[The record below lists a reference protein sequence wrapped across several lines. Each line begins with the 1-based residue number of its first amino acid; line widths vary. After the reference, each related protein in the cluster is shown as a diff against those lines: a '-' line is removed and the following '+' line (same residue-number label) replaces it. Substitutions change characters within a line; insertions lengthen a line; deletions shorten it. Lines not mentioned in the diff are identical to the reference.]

1 MKKLFAAIVMCSATF
16 GMGAAHAHGTPT
28 PNHGGIVQ
36 AVGETWLELVTKG
49 GAVDLYVEDDGEA
62 MDSAPMSGK
71 VTVIDGAKK
80 TEYTLKPA
88 GGNKLQAAGVV
99 VPKGARVMT
108 VLVMA
113 DKKTKVAATFTPQ

>member
-1 MKKLFAAIVMCSATF
+1 MKKIFAALLVCSATL

-28 PNHGGIVQ
+28 ANHGGIVQ

-71 VTVIDGAKK
+71 ITVIDGARKA
-80 TEYTLKPA
+80 EYALKPA

-99 VPKGARVMT
+99 VPKGARVLT
-108 VLVMA
+108 VLVLA
-113 DKKTKVAATFTPQ
+113 DKKTRVAATFTPQ

>member
-1 MKKLFAAIVMCSATF
+1 MKKVIAVLVMCSATL

-28 PNHGGIVQ
+28 PNHGGVVQ
-36 AVGETWLELVTKG
+36 AVGETWLELVAKS
-49 GAVDLYVEDDGEA
+49 GAVELYVEDDGEA

-71 VTVIDGAKK
+71 VTVVDGAKK
-80 TEYTLKPA
+80 SEYTLKPA
-88 GGNKLQAAGVV
+88 GGNKLEAAGAV
-99 VPKGARVMT
+99 VPKGAKVVT